1 MLSFFIAVFVV
12 GSVSITLSCI
22 VVFLIIYPLQSS
34 LSFVNLSPSS
44 RLILY
49 LHTTLILQD
58 FASFPLI
65 YSGIPPIC
73 EMMGFFHVYAGF
85 ANSIIMGLL
94 AITYRYFV
102 LEDNIKIME
111 KINKY
116 CEYIIFIPP
125 LFALLPFSTPGSYGT
140 ANNSSVEN
148 NSYCTLHGSA
158 WNLSVNYGV
167 VWAILLPSVLLVSHT
182 IFEVYRTN
190 AALANS
196 LLSRIGLYYLITLVS
211 WIPRTVSTAIEI
223 SGNRTNSGYS
233 ATHITVY
240 ISGILYFAVFIS
252 ERQSL
257 ALFEEFFKA
266 ANETNMSSGS
276 LGSVVIL
283 EDTLSVLNRPSNL
296 QLSSF
301 SSGDLSGNAASL
313 SFRESFG
320 GANSP

>member
-1 MLSFFIAVFVV
+1 M
-12 GSVSITLSCI
+12 
-22 VVFLIIYPLQSS
+22 
-34 LSFVNLSPSS
+34 
-44 RLILY
+44 
-49 LHTTLILQD
+49 
-58 FASFPLI
+58 
-65 YSGIPPIC
+65 
-73 EMMGFFHVYAGF
+73 
-85 ANSIIMGLL
+85 
-94 AITYRYFV
+94 
-102 LEDNIKIME
+102 
-111 KINKY
+111 
-116 CEYIIFIPP
+116 
-125 LFALLPFSTPGSYGT
+125 
-140 ANNSSVEN
+140 
-148 NSYCTLHGSA
+148 
-158 WNLSVNYGV
+158 NYGV

-233 ATHITVY
+233 ATHFTVY

-266 ANETNMSSGS
+266 ANETNMSSES

-313 SFRESFG
+313 SFRESLG

>member
-1 MLSFFIAVFVV
+1 M
-12 GSVSITLSCI
+12 
-22 VVFLIIYPLQSS
+22 
-34 LSFVNLSPSS
+34 
-44 RLILY
+44 
-49 LHTTLILQD
+49 
-58 FASFPLI
+58 
-65 YSGIPPIC
+65 
-73 EMMGFFHVYAGF
+73 
-85 ANSIIMGLL
+85 
-94 AITYRYFV
+94 
-102 LEDNIKIME
+102 
-111 KINKY
+111 
-116 CEYIIFIPP
+116 
-125 LFALLPFSTPGSYGT
+125 
-140 ANNSSVEN
+140 
-148 NSYCTLHGSA
+148 
-158 WNLSVNYGV
+158 NYGV

-283 EDTLSVLNRPSNL
+283 EDTLSVLNLNRPSNL